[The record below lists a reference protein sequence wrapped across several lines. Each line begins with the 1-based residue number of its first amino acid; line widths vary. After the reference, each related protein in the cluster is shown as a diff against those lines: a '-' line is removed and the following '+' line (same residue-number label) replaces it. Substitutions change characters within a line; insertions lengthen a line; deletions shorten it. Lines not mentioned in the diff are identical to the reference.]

1 MDNSFLVFS
10 TLSII
15 YTSFITLIIIESLFT
30 VTLPPE
36 TVSISKSF
44 VIKLYPYLLYQK
56 QSFTDRQCLITI
68 KHFCDL
74 GYDLH

>member
-44 VIKLYPYLLYQK
+44 VIKLHPHLLYQK
-56 QSFTDRQCLITI
+56 QNFPHRQCLITI
-68 KHFCDL
+68 KPFRNL
-74 GYDLH
+74 GYNLH